1 MNNEKSYTE
10 MMKSLARKK
19 KVIDTVSMLDVYIE
33 MVIDESLFKR
43 QKELLETNINTALD
57 QRDEIAFYELS
68 AQYHSLLQTST

>member
-19 KVIDTVSMLDVYIE
+19 KVIDTVSMFHVYIE

-57 QRDEIAFYELS
+57 QRD
-68 AQYHSLLQTST
+68 

>member
-1 MNNEKSYTE
+1 

-57 QRDEIAFYELS
+57 QRDETAFYKLS
-68 AQYHSLLQTST
+68 AQYQSLLQTST

>member
-57 QRDEIAFYELS
+57 QRDEIVFYELS
-68 AQYHSLLQTST
+68 AQYQSLLQTST

>member
-19 KVIDTVSMLDVYIE
+19 SMLDVYIE

-57 QRDEIAFYELS
+57 LRDEIAFYELS
-68 AQYHSLLQTST
+68 AQYQSLLQTST

>member
-57 QRDEIAFYELS
+57 QRDETAFYELS
-68 AQYHSLLQTST
+68 AQYQSLIQTST

>member
-33 MVIDESLFKR
+33 MVIDESLLSVKR
-43 QKELLETNINTALD
+43 TVRNK
-57 QRDEIAFYELS
+57 
-68 AQYHSLLQTST
+68 H